1 MNRREFLQLT
11 AASMG
16 LLLVPEAFAVT
27 KDIGTVSDLTEYI
40 ESRFKCSVGS
50 PGPFITQE
58 MNSRTDLWESFPLEM
73 KYSTICFAMDEKDP
87 IKAEKSLVQYAK
99 SEFSKIQPAEIVWR
113 VKPEFESMMHYE
125 FGDHVI
131 SLDKVQDGEPIPEG
145 TVLDVSNDSYRV
157 VLNTY
162 HMNRVRMRIASP
174 TARDQFKHL
183 FMQDGDS
190 IRKAIRI

>member
-16 LLLVPEAFAVT
+16 VLLVPEAFAVN
-27 KDIGTVSDLTEYI
+27 KDISTVSDLTEYI

-50 PGPFITQE
+50 PGPFITEE
-58 MNSRTDLWESFPLEM
+58 MNSRQDLWESFPLEM
-73 KYSTICFAMDEKDP
+73 KYSAICFVMDEKDP
-87 IKAEKSLVQYAK
+87 VKAEKALVQYAK
-99 SEFSKIQPAEIVWR
+99 SEFSKIHPTEIIWR

-125 FGDHVI
+125 FGERII
-131 SLDKVQDGEPIPEG
+131 SLDKVQDGTPIPEG
-145 TVLDVSNDSYRV
+145 TVLDPMTESYRV

-162 HMNRVRMRIASP
+162 HLNRVRMRIAIP

-183 FMQDGDS
+183 FMQEGT
-190 IRKAIRI
+190 RKAIRI